1 MQSLMENL
9 WIFLF
14 YMAVNHAAF
23 YGCQGKK
30 TPKCYEGDKS
40 SNLNSAF
47 QKASWEIP
55 SKEVYCDVPLT
66 SH

>member
-1 MQSLMENL
+1 VIEVKINLRSQTDISKMQSLMENL

-47 QKASWEIP
+47 QKAS
-55 SKEVYCDVPLT
+55 
-66 SH
+66 